1 MKLQSFRFL
10 IMSRNILIS
19 LTLAALVTA
28 CEMQPETGEL
38 ARYMVVQTQFDESV
52 ITGTS
57 NIFNTYSTYII
68 RNDTIGYVSTSSND
82 TVLIDGVN
90 ISVANGFVTPVVNT
104 ARQQLNAAGFQQV
117 SEDDDPDFAV
127 NIAVLQNFSF
137 FQTIN
142 YPGFYSGYYG
152 YYGYYYPIVN
162 TYYSNYATMIIEIVD
177 IRNYAANGNKY
188 KVVWKASIGDLISTD
203 DLRGKTLE
211 AIEQA
216 FAQSPYIQKN

>member
-1 MKLQSFRFL
+1 
-10 IMSRNILIS
+10 MSRNILIS

>member
-52 ITGTS
+52 ITATS
-57 NIFNTYSTYII
+57 NIFNTYSSYII
-68 RNDTIGYVSTSSND
+68 RNDTIGYVSSSSND